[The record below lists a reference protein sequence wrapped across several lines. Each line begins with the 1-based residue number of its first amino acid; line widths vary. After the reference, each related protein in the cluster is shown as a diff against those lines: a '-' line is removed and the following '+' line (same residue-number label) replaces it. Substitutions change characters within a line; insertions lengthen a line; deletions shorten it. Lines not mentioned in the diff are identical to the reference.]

1 MPQQIP
7 LDLEM
12 PDRFSRDR
20 LVVTGSL
27 QGVLDVLLAPDSW
40 LSPGLILLGPAGSGK
55 THFGHVF
62 AAETGGIFLTATEAG
77 SRDARTL
84 VVDDAETA
92 PEEALF
98 HLINRVQA
106 SGQPLLLL
114 TKTHPRAWNVRLPD
128 LKSRLNAMR
137 LLILPEPDEA
147 LLAAILR
154 KLFLERAISPSPDAL
169 NDLARRMER
178 SVTAAQKIVTELE
191 YYANGRA
198 FNRALVREFFE
209 QSETLF
215 DDLDME

>member
-20 LVVTGSL
+20 LVVTDAL
-27 QGVLDVLLAPDSW
+27 QAALDVLLAPETW
-40 LSPGLILLGPAGSGK
+40 LSPGLILLGPPGSGK

-62 AAETGGIFLTATEAG
+62 AAETHGAFLSASDIG
-77 SRDARTL
+77 PSDAPAIA
-84 VVDDAETA
+84 VDDAETA
-92 PEEALF
+92 PQEALF
-98 HLINRVQA
+98 HLINRTQA
-106 SGQPLLLL
+106 TGQPLLLL
-114 TKTHPRAWNVRLPD
+114 TKTHPRAWNVELPD
-128 LKSRLNAMR
+128 LASRLNAMR
-137 LLILPEPDEA
+137 LLILPEPDET

-178 SVTAAQKIVTELE
+178 SVPAAQKIVTELE

-198 FNRALVREFFE
+198 FNRALVREFCE

-215 DDLDME
+215 DDIDME